1 MRVVLTSLRLR
12 SIRTRAARRLYRTE
26 VRRFTAERVTHAP
39 ARIRLHAMTIFS
51 EAGTRGPVDVLTQES
66 RHRDARCVQTQ
77 LRSGVFVLRFYF
89 ANVDSKYV
97 DERRKQ
103 R

>member
-1 MRVVLTSLRLR
+1 MLTSLRLR

-66 RHRDARCVQTQ
+66 RHRDAR
-77 LRSGVFVLRFYF
+77 SGVFVLRFYF